1 MDRYRRAMIMSFCA
15 ILTIVVPI
23 CTAATF
29 TCAVGDAACL
39 IAAIDIANS
48 TPEADTI
55 QLAAGTYTL
64 TTVDNITDG
73 VNGLPSI
80 TSALTIQGA
89 GADQTIVE
97 RHVNAPQFRLVHVAA
112 TGTLTLH
119 GLTIRGGLGHPEG
132 GGIDNKGTLI
142 ISSSTISNNG
152 ADGGGGITISN
163 SGALSL
169 THSTISDNVT
179 VHPGGGLW
187 NKRGTVIITSTT
199 FISNG
204 PADGGGGLA
213 NDEGFVTITNSTF
226 ANNVG
231 AGGGAGISNAF
242 GGTLILTNS
251 TVARNHLSSFAPE
264 NDGGGLANFN
274 GTVILQNTILALN
287 TVPSDRGHGPD
298 CFGVITSRGHNLIGD
313 PTDCTITLQ
322 PTDLAGDPAH
332 GPLDPGLGPFTD
344 TGLPG
349 GGYFP
354 LLSTSPAIDA
364 GNNAACP
371 TRDQLEEQRV
381 GPCDI
386 GAAEF
391 QPSPPPAL
399 AITLNQTEFTI
410 GETLLVTLRAHNPG
424 LMLAADFYFGAILP
438 DGVSM
443 LFVTRLSPLDGVA
456 TMLTSDPRT
465 FEPLFANV
473 QLPQGFD
480 VTLQNFFRYTF
491 SGGEA
496 PGTYHMIAALTPP
509 DALGDGYVDEGD
521 ILAIAF
527 APFRF
532 SPSVTSGPV
541 ARLPARVQAIRDRHM
556 NRLTE
561 SQ

>member
-1 MDRYRRAMIMSFCA
+1 MDRYRRAMIMSFWA
-15 ILTIVVPI
+15 ILTIVVPM
-23 CTAATF
+23 CPAATF
-29 TCAVGDAACL
+29 TCAGGDVACL
-39 IAAIDIANS
+39 IAVMHLANR
-48 TPEADTI
+48 TPETDTI

-64 TTVDNITDG
+64 TTVDNSTDG
-73 VNGLPSI
+73 ANGLPSI

-97 RHVNAPQFRLVHVAA
+97 RDVNAPRFGLLHVAA

-119 GLTIRGGLGHPEG
+119 GLTIRGGSAFPSG
-132 GGIDNKGTLI
+132 GGIDNRGTLI

-152 ADGGGGITISN
+152 ADAGGGITISN

-169 THSTISDNVT
+169 THSTIVDNVT
-179 VHPGGGLW
+179 THPGGGLW
-187 NKRGTVIITSTT
+187 NTRGTVIITSTT

-213 NDEGFVTITNSTF
+213 NDAGFVTITNSTF
-226 ANNVG
+226 AHNVA
-231 AGGGAGISNAF
+231 AGGGAGLSNAF
-242 GGTLILTNS
+242 GGTVILTNS
-251 TVARNHLSSFAPE
+251 TVARNHLARSAPE
-264 NDGGGLANFN
+264 NDGGGLANFD
-274 GTVILQNTILALN
+274 GTVIVQNTILALN
-287 TVPSDRGHGPD
+287 TVPSDRGRGPD

-371 TRDQLEEQRV
+371 PRDQLEEQRV
-381 GPCDI
+381 GPCDM

-391 QPSPPPAL
+391 QPSPSPAL
-399 AITLNQTEFTI
+399 ALILNQTEVRV

-438 DGVSM
+438 DGVSV
-443 LFVTRLSPLDGVA
+443 LFMTRLSPLDGVV
-456 TMLTSDPRT
+456 TRLTSDPRT
-465 FEPLFANV
+465 FQPLFANV

-491 SGGEA
+491 SGEEV

-521 ILAIAF
+521 ILAIAV
-527 APFRF
+527 APFRL

-541 ARLPARVQAIRDRHM
+541 ARLPARVQAIRERHR
-556 NRLTE
+556 NR
-561 SQ
+561 